1 MLERKI
7 DMVYRTVC
15 TEVEVDVDLRDFE
28 TDDLIDELEN
38 RGHMATTDS
47 KELVESI
54 YQKRR
59 NGQDYQAELD
69 ALIYTVLGKIV

>member
-1 MLERKI
+1 
-7 DMVYRTVC
+7 MVYRTVC

-28 TDDLIDELEN
+28 TNDLIDELEN

-59 NGQDYQAELD
+59 NGQDYQSELN

>member
-7 DMVYRTVC
+7 DMYKTIC
-15 TEVEVDVDLRDFE
+15 TEVEVDVDLADFD

-38 RGHMATTDS
+38 RGHMADTTS
-47 KELVESI
+47 KEIVEAI

-59 NGQDYQAELD
+59 NGKDFSYELD
-69 ALIYTVLGKIV
+69 QLIYAVLGKIA

>member
-1 MLERKI
+1 
-7 DMVYRTVC
+7 MVYRTVC

-28 TDDLIDELEN
+28 TNDLIDELEN

-59 NGQDYQAELD
+59 NGQDYQSEMD